1 MNLLEIA
8 ANLLVLLVAIV
19 GISAAIIM
27 LGNDSSY

>member
-27 LGNDSSY
+27 LGWAI